1 MNPLRPSPT
10 GVLYARP
17 RVFITQ
23 PVAQAAVERL
33 AARASVVW
41 NEDDSRPLPKREL
54 MLAVKEAEYLFCMLH
69 DLVDA
74 EVIAAAP
81 RLRMIACMGPGVG
94 IDIEAASRRRIAVTT
109 GHAAVAEPP
118 GRAGGERSEQM
129 ALFVANNILDVIEGR
144 RPQKL
149 ANPSIYQGRPA
160 PQQ

>member
-1 MNPLRPSPT
+1 MSTPRGHFT

-33 AARASVVW
+33 AARATVVW
-41 NEDDSRPLPKREL
+41 SEDDSRPLPKRDL
-54 MLAVKEAEYLFCMLH
+54 ILAVKETEYLFCHLH
-69 DLVDA
+69 DVVDA

-81 RLRMIACMGPGVG
+81 RLRMIASMGTAVG
-94 IDIEAASRRRIAVTT
+94 IDIEAATRRRIPVTT
-109 GHAAVAEPP
+109 GAPP
-118 GRAGGERSEQM
+118 LGRAVGDSREQM

-149 ANPSIYQGRPA
+149 ANPAIYEGVPA
-160 PQQ
+160 QQ